1 MSITN
6 TDLAAVNENLRDIRD
21 YSEKLEALD
30 NLKKFLD
37 SKGAINKSIKET
49 GVKTTA
55 VGDKLKNVIQTF
67 KTSLISTIKDSA
79 NKLDKTLNNILKE
92 AKVGGKGVIA
102 PKAEQKQADKTISAA
117 ITSPIEATKSAVVSE
132 NNQTPE
138 FEAPT
143 IVKALDAVANLQKEN
158 NKLFDKFIKTEQKST
173 QAKKTESLINKKP
186 VPTENKEKKEKV
198 VKPKF
203 PFNFKQFMGG
213 LGTILKGILNPV
225 ALIVAFITKS
235 LPYIL
240 IAIAFLRGFWK
251 GIGEELREKFSKIG
265 KKIAIGVGI
274 VFALFKG
281 GPILIRVLA
290 LAYHALRVSFL
301 IIEHT
306 GKMLLLKIKMGHE
319 AETFAEEKGVN
330 IFKRGLELAK
340 FVMEKIFMVF
350 KYMLEIAKFVLA
362 AGIAIVIVGLV
373 VLLIAG
379 IIIALAKFGS
389 LFIDAIGKV
398 VDIFIGIGKF
408 VIDVFTA
415 IPKMIIDGVLSLF
428 GGLFEWIFG
437 SKSNGGETTTA
448 EQMNTKSEVSFSQE
462 LKNEFS
468 TMLKE
473 ITAPLESINKA
484 VKFIAVQSAMQSR
497 TGFGMISP
505 VNIRTIA
512 AITSVVSEVWNNN
525 EATVTA
531 SDKLAKDPEAIN
543 ASINDKNAVDIEDM
557 KKDISDMKKSMSDLY
572 LLMQSW
578 HRESSGGN
586 PYFMVGTT
594 RK

>member
-1 MSITN
+1 
-6 TDLAAVNENLRDIRD
+6 
-21 YSEKLEALD
+21 
-30 NLKKFLD
+30 
-37 SKGAINKSIKET
+37 
-49 GVKTTA
+49 
-55 VGDKLKNVIQTF
+55 
-67 KTSLISTIKDSA
+67 
-79 NKLDKTLNNILKE
+79 
-92 AKVGGKGVIA
+92 
-102 PKAEQKQADKTISAA
+102 
-117 ITSPIEATKSAVVSE
+117 
-132 NNQTPE
+132 
-138 FEAPT
+138 
-143 IVKALDAVANLQKEN
+143 
-158 NKLFDKFIKTEQKST
+158 
-173 QAKKTESLINKKP
+173 
-186 VPTENKEKKEKV
+186 
-198 VKPKF
+198 
-203 PFNFKQFMGG
+203 
-213 LGTILKGILNPV
+213 
-225 ALIVAFITKS
+225 
-235 LPYIL
+235 
-240 IAIAFLRGFWK
+240 
-251 GIGEELREKFSKIG
+251 
-265 KKIAIGVGI
+265 
-274 VFALFKG
+274 
-281 GPILIRVLA
+281 LA

-301 IIEHT
+301 IIEHA

-319 AETFAEEKGVN
+319 AETFAEEKGVS

-389 LFIDAIGKV
+389 LFVDAIGKV
-398 VDIFIGIGKF
+398 VDIFVGIGKF
-408 VIDVFTA
+408 VIDIFTA

-437 SKSNGGETTTA
+437 GKSSEGETTTA

-484 VKFIAVQSAMQSR
+484 VKFIAVQSAMQNR
-497 TGFGMISP
+497 IGFGMISP

-512 AITSVVSEVWNNN
+512 AITSAVSEVWNNN
-525 EATVTA
+525 EATATA
-531 SDKLAKDPEAIN
+531 SDQLAKDPEAIN
-543 ASINDKNAVDIEDM
+543 TSINDNKVDIEDM

-578 HRESSGGN
+578 HRESSGDN
-586 PYFMVGTT
+586 PYFMVGVT

>member
-6 TDLAAVNENLRDIRD
+6 ADLAVVNENLRVIRD

-30 NLKKFLD
+30 NLKHFRYAQNSLYRLEDYNNIEVQHSRTIITLFTDLLAESKKFFDSID
-37 SKGAINKSIKET
+37 SKLSKI
-49 GVKTTA
+49 
-55 VGDKLKNVIQTF
+55 
-67 KTSLISTIKDSA
+67 
-79 NKLDKTLNNILKE
+79 LDKKTNTSASITQKS
-92 AKVGGKGVIA
+92 
-102 PKAEQKQADKTISAA
+102 EQKQADKTISAA
-117 ITSPIEATKSAVVSE
+117 ITSPIEVTKSAVVSE
-132 NNQTPE
+132 NDETPE

-173 QAKKTESLINKKP
+173 QAKNTESLINRKP
-186 VPTENKEKKEKV
+186 VPTENKEKKEKA

-203 PFNFKQFMGG
+203 PFSFKQFMGG

-265 KKIAIGVGI
+265 KKIALGVGI

-290 LAYHALRVSFL
+290 LAYHALRVGFL
-301 IIEHT
+301 IIEHA

-319 AETFAEEKGVN
+319 TETFAEEKGLN
-330 IFKRGLELAK
+330 IFKRGLEIAK
-340 FVMEKIFMVF
+340 MVMEKIFMVF

-389 LFIDAIGKV
+389 LFVEAIGKIADV
-398 VDIFIGIGKF
+398 FIGIGKF
-408 VIDVFTA
+408 VIDLFTA
-415 IPKMIIDGVLSLF
+415 VPKMIIDSVLSLF

-437 SKSNGGETTTA
+437 GKSSERETTTA

-468 TMLKE
+468 TMLKA

-484 VKFIAVQSAMQSR
+484 VKFIAVQSAMQNR

-505 VNIRTIA
+505 VSIRTIA
-512 AITSVVSEVWNNN
+512 AITSAVSEVWNNN

-531 SDKLAKDPEAIN
+531 SDKLAKDPDAIN
-543 ASINDKNAVDIEDM
+543 TSINDNNVNIEDM

-572 LLMQSW
+572 RLMQSW
-578 HRESSGGN
+578 HNEKDDSN
-586 PYFMVGTT
+586 PFFTVGMT

>member
-6 TDLAAVNENLRDIRD
+6 ADLAVVNENLRDIRD

-55 VGDKLKNVIQTF
+55 VGDKLKNVIRTF

-92 AKVGGKGVIA
+92 AKVGGKEVIA

-117 ITSPIEATKSAVVSE
+117 ITSPIEITKSAVVSE
-132 NNQTPE
+132 NDQIPE

-158 NKLFDKFIKTEQKST
+158 NKLFDKFIKTEQKSN
-173 QAKKTESLINKKP
+173 QKKNTESLINKLFPSK
-186 VPTENKEKKEKV
+186 NKEKKEKV
-198 VKPKF
+198 VKPKSQ
-203 PFNFKQFMGG
+203 FNFKQFMGG

-225 ALIVAFITKS
+225 SLIVAFITKS

-265 KKIAIGVGI
+265 KKIAIGVGT

-301 IIEHT
+301 IIEHA

-319 AETFAEEKGVN
+319 AETFAEEKGVS

-340 FVMEKIFMVF
+340 FVMEKIFMAF
-350 KYMLEIAKFVLA
+350 KYVLELIKLKLS

-379 IIIALAKFGS
+379 IIIGLAKFGS
-389 LFIDAIGKV
+389 LFVDALGKI
-398 VDIFIGIGKF
+398 VDIFSVIGKF
-408 VIDVFTA
+408 VIDIFTA

-437 SKSNGGETTTA
+437 GKSNSGETTTA

-484 VKFIAVQSAMQSR
+484 VKFIAVQSAMQNR
-497 TGFGMISP
+497 IGFGMISP
-505 VNIRTIA
+505 VSIRTIA
-512 AITSVVSEVWNNN
+512 AITSAVSEVWNNN
-525 EATVTA
+525 EATAKA
-531 SDKLAKDPEAIN
+531 SDMLAKDPE
-543 ASINDKNAVDIEDM
+543 SINSSINSDKIDIEDM

-572 LLMQSW
+572 ALMQSW
-578 HRESSGGN
+578 HNEKNDSN
-586 PYFMVGTT
+586 TFFTVGMS

>member
-30 NLKKFLD
+30 SLKKFLD

-92 AKVGGKGVIA
+92 AKVGGKEVIA

-117 ITSPIEATKSAVVSE
+117 ITSPIETTKSAVVSE
-132 NNQTPE
+132 SNQTPE

-301 IIEHT
+301 IIEHA

-389 LFIDAIGKV
+389 LFVDAIGKV
-398 VDIFIGIGKF
+398 VDIFVGIGKF
-408 VIDVFTA
+408 VIDIFTA

-437 SKSNGGETTTA
+437 GKSSEGETTTA

-484 VKFIAVQSAMQSR
+484 VKFIAVQSAMQNR
-497 TGFGMISP
+497 IGFGMISP

-512 AITSVVSEVWNNN
+512 AITSAVSEVWNNN
-525 EATVTA
+525 EATATA
-531 SDKLAKDPEAIN
+531 SDQLAKDPEAIN
-543 ASINDKNAVDIEDM
+543 TSINDKKVDIEDM

-578 HRESSGGN
+578 HRESSGDN
-586 PYFMVGTT
+586 PYFMVGAT

>member
-6 TDLAAVNENLRDIRD
+6 ADLAVVNENLRDIRD

-37 SKGAINKSIKET
+37 SKGAINKSINET

-117 ITSPIEATKSAVVSE
+117 ITSPIETTKSAVVSE
-132 NNQTPE
+132 NGQTPE

-265 KKIAIGVGI
+265 KKIAIGV
-274 VFALFKG
+274 
-281 GPILIRVLA
+281 
-290 LAYHALRVSFL
+290 VSFL

-306 GKMLLLKIKMGHE
+306 GKMLLLMIKMGHE
-319 AETFAEEKGVN
+319 AEIFAEEKGVN

-389 LFIDAIGKV
+389 LFVDAIGKV

-437 SKSNGGETTTA
+437 GKSNNGETTTA

-512 AITSVVSEVWNNN
+512 AITSAVSEVNNN

-578 HRESSGGN
+578 HRENSGGN

>member
-6 TDLAAVNENLRDIRD
+6 ADLAVVTENLRDIRD

-92 AKVGGKGVIA
+92 AKVGGKEVIA

-117 ITSPIEATKSAVVSE
+117 ITSPIETTKSAVVSE
-132 NNQTPE
+132 NSQIPE

-143 IVKALDAVANLQKEN
+143 IVKSLDAIANLQKEN
-158 NKLFDKFIKTEQKST
+158 NKLFDKFIKTEQKSN
-173 QAKKTESLINKKP
+173 QKKNTESLINKLFPSK
-186 VPTENKEKKEKV
+186 NKEKKEKV
-198 VKPKF
+198 VKPKSQ
-203 PFNFKQFMGG
+203 FNFKQFMGG

-225 ALIVAFITKS
+225 SLIVAFITKS

-265 KKIAIGVGI
+265 KKIAIGVGT

-290 LAYHALRVSFL
+290 RAYHALRVIFL
-301 IIEHT
+301 NIEHA
-306 GKMLLLKIKMGHE
+306 GKMLLLKIKMSHE
-319 AETFAEEKGVN
+319 TETFAAEKGVS

-340 FVMEKIFMVF
+340 FVMEKIFMAF
-350 KYMLEIAKFVLA
+350 KYVLELIKLKLS

-379 IIIALAKFGS
+379 IIIGLAKFGS
-389 LFIDAIGKV
+389 LFVDALGKI
-398 VDIFIGIGKF
+398 VDIFSVIGKF
-408 VIDVFTA
+408 VIDIFTA

-437 SKSNGGETTTA
+437 GKSNSGETTTA

-484 VKFIAVQSAMQSR
+484 VKFIAVQSAMQNR
-497 TGFGMISP
+497 IGFGMISP
-505 VNIRTIA
+505 VSIRTIA
-512 AITSVVSEVWNNN
+512 AITSAVSEVWNNN
-525 EATVTA
+525 EATAKA
-531 SDKLAKDPEAIN
+531 SDMLAKDPE
-543 ASINDKNAVDIEDM
+543 SINSSINSDKIDIEDM

-572 LLMQSW
+572 ALMQSW
-578 HRESSGGN
+578 HNEKNDSN
-586 PYFMVGTT
+586 TFFTVGMS

>member
-6 TDLAAVNENLRDIRD
+6 ADLAVVNENLRDIRD

-55 VGDKLKNVIQTF
+55 VGDKIKNVIQTF

-158 NKLFDKFIKTEQKST
+158 NKLFDKFIKTEQKSN

-265 KKIAIGVGI
+265 KKIALGVGI

-301 IIEHT
+301 IIEHA

-319 AETFAEEKGVN
+319 TETFAAEKGVS

-362 AGIAIVIVGLV
+362 AGIAIVIIGLV
-373 VLLIAG
+373 VLLIVG

-389 LFIDAIGKV
+389 LFVDAIGKV
-398 VDIFIGIGKF
+398 VDIFVGIGKF
-408 VIDVFTA
+408 VLDIFTA

-428 GGLFEWIFG
+428 GGLFDWIFG
-437 SKSNGGETTTA
+437 GESSGGETTTA

-512 AITSVVSEVWNNN
+512 AITSAVSEVWNNN
-525 EATVTA
+525 EATVMA

-543 ASINDKNAVDIEDM
+543 TSINDNKVDIEDM
-557 KKDISDMKKSMSDLY
+557 KKDISDMKQSMSDLY
-572 LLMQSW
+572 QLMQSW
-578 HRESSGGN
+578 HKETTKGN
-586 PYFMVGTT
+586 PYFNVGPMG
-594 RK
+594 R

>member
-6 TDLAAVNENLRDIRD
+6 ADLAAVNENLRDIRD

-30 NLKKFLD
+30 SLKKFLD

-55 VGDKLKNVIQTF
+55 VGDKLKNVIRTF

-92 AKVGGKGVIA
+92 AKVDGKGVIA

-117 ITSPIEATKSAVVSE
+117 ITSPIETTKSAVVSE
-132 NNQTPE
+132 NDQIPE

-158 NKLFDKFIKTEQKST
+158 NKLFDKFIKTEQKSA
-173 QAKKTESLINKKP
+173 QSENTESLINKKP

-225 ALIVAFITKS
+225 SLIVAFITKS

-265 KKIAIGVGI
+265 KKIAIGVGT

-290 LAYHALRVSFL
+290 LAYHALRVIFL
-301 IIEHT
+301 NIEHA
-306 GKMLLLKIKMGHE
+306 GKMLLLKIKMSHE
-319 AETFAEEKGVN
+319 TETFAAEKGVS

-362 AGIAIVIVGLV
+362 AGIAIVIIGLV

-379 IIIALAKFGS
+379 IIIGLAKFGS
-389 LFIDAIGKV
+389 LFVDALGKI
-398 VDIFIGIGKF
+398 VDIFSVIGKF
-408 VIDVFTA
+408 VIDIFTA

-437 SKSNGGETTTA
+437 GKSNNGETTTA
-448 EQMNTKSEVSFSQE
+448 EQMNKKSEVSFSQE

-484 VKFIAVQSAMQSR
+484 VKFIAVQSAMQNR
-497 TGFGMISP
+497 IGFGMISP

-512 AITSVVSEVWNNN
+512 AITSAVSEVWNT
-525 EATVTA
+525 EATATA
-531 SDKLAKDPEAIN
+531 SDRLAKDPEAIN
-543 ASINDKNAVDIEDM
+543 ASINDKNAVNIEDM

-572 LLMQSW
+572 ALMQSW
-578 HRESSGGN
+578 HNEKSDSN
-586 PYFMVGTT
+586 PFFTVGMT

>member
-6 TDLAAVNENLRDIRD
+6 ADLAVVNENLRDIRD

-67 KTSLISTIKDSA
+67 KTSLISSIKDSA

-92 AKVGGKGVIA
+92 AKVGGTGVIA
-102 PKAEQKQADKTISAA
+102 PKAEQKPADKTISAA

-132 NNQTPE
+132 NDQTPE

-158 NKLFDKFIKTEQKST
+158 NKLFDKFIKTEQKSK
-173 QAKKTESLINKKP
+173 QAKNTESLINKKP

-225 ALIVAFITKS
+225 SLIIAFITKS

-265 KKIAIGVGI
+265 KKIALGVGI

-290 LAYHALRVSFL
+290 LAYHALRISFL
-301 IIEHT
+301 TIEHA

-319 AETFAEEKGVN
+319 TETFAAEKGVS

-362 AGIAIVIVGLV
+362 AGIAIVIIGLV
-373 VLLIAG
+373 VLLIVG

-389 LFIDAIGKV
+389 LFVDAIGKV
-398 VDIFIGIGKF
+398 VDIFVGIGKF
-408 VIDVFTA
+408 VLDIFTA

-428 GGLFEWIFG
+428 SGLFNWIFG
-437 SKSNGGETTTA
+437 GESSEGETTTA

-512 AITSVVSEVWNNN
+512 AITSAVSEVWNNN
-525 EATVTA
+525 EATAMA

-543 ASINDKNAVDIEDM
+543 TSINDNKVDIEDM
-557 KKDISDMKKSMSDLY
+557 KKDISDMKQSMSDLY
-572 LLMQSW
+572 QLMQSW
-578 HRESSGGN
+578 HKESTGGN
-586 PYFMVGTT
+586 PYFNVGGT